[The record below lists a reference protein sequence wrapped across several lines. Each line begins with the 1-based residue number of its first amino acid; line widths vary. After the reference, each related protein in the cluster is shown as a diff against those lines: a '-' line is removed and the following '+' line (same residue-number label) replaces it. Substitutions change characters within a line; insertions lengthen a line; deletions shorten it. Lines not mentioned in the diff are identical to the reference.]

1 MNALAENSAPTND
14 GQTAVSFQRARR
26 TSNKSYD
33 LNGFCKAHCSSTSA
47 EQQTKCDAATAAELK
62 KAYDQGAGSSVL
74 RSCNSEYKLGSGLA
88 GYPKS
93 IGKVRYM

>member
-1 MNALAENSAPTND
+1 MNALADNAAPTNY

-26 TSNKSYD
+26 TSSYD

-74 RSCNSEYKLGSGLA
+74 RSCNAEYKLGSGLA